1 MLNMVAEKMYV
12 YESKKGSKQSCS
24 YENLSFT
31 KKLYFNPG
39 LPLDQ
44 VSMSSTLYAR
54 VFHTNVVSAAFYTY
68 M

>member
-44 VSMSSTLYAR
+44 VSISSML
-54 VFHTNVVSAAFYTY
+54 
-68 M
+68 